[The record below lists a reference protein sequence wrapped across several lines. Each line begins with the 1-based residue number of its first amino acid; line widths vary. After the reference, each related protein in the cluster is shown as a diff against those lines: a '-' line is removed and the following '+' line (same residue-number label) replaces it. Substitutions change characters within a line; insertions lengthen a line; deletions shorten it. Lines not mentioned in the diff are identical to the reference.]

1 MTDGGLISNSST
13 NNDMTVND
21 NFFEY
26 DIKTIKNIEMAG
38 GIKFVAECGRYVRNR
53 IWNLCILTGNNC
65 SIEVI

>member
-1 MTDGGLISNSST
+1 
-13 NNDMTVND
+13 MTVND

-26 DIKTIKNIEMAG
+26 DIKQLRTLKWLA